1 MTAIDQSIHYFL
13 LNPGKLFAC
22 VEAEVW
28 TLNEFETMLSDN
40 TMMDVL
46 PKIFNLRSSL
56 FASNRHLEFTPVKN
70 ERSNRRC
77 SHSSVDLTVS
87 EERRDECENGHASQ
101 GNCFSRLSSPTRKK
115 RRSVELIN
123 NKNTEY
129 VNVN

>member
-46 PKIFNLRSSL
+46 PKFFQSPL
-56 FASNRHLEFTPVKN
+56 FVVCLKSAFGI
-70 ERSNRRC
+70 
-77 SHSSVDLTVS
+77 HS
-87 EERRDECENGHASQ
+87 G
-101 GNCFSRLSSPTRKK
+101 KK
-115 RRSVELIN
+115 
-123 NKNTEY
+123 
-129 VNVN
+129 